1 MKIYKVKVNGKFYEV
16 ILEEVSEVP
25 TGVESKGE
33 STTQDTSLVKSPM
46 QGVILDIVTNVGAK
60 VNKGDKLLILEAMKM
75 ENDILAP
82 NAGTVKKIYVNKGQT
97 VNLNDI
103 LVEIE

>member
-25 TGVESKGE
+25 TGIEKTEESF
-33 STTQDTSLVKSPM
+33 SQDTSLVKSPM
-46 QGVILDIVTNVGAK
+46 QGAILDIVTNVGAR

-82 NAGTVKKIYVNKGQT
+82 KDGIVKMIYVDKGQT

>member
-25 TGVESKGE
+25 AENVPEKESSIQEG
-33 STTQDTSLVKSPM
+33 TVVKSPM
-46 QGVILDIVTNVGAK
+46 QGVILDIITSVGAK

-75 ENDILAP
+75 ENDILSP
-82 NAGTVKKIYVNKGQT
+82 CVGTVKKIHVNKGQT
-97 VNLNDI
+97 VNLNDV